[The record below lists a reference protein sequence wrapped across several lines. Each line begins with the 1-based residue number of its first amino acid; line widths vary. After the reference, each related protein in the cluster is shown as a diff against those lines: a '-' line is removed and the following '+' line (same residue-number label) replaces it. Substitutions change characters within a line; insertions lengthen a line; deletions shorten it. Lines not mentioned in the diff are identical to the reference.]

1 MKQHRHRFHS
11 STLLVVFV
19 CLCVCCN
26 GTLGHEY
33 MNMYMWGISRQVCT
47 CVRISEDN
55 PGSCF
60 SGATFFC

>member
-19 CLCVCCN
+19 CLCCN
-26 GTLGHEY
+26 GTRGYEY